1 MGPEPTKCERVTKEL
16 YESVKDKLPNTLFQK
31 NRARF
36 INLFKQKVKCDSDN
50 HAVALFKGA
59 SEVPH
64 YSSDCGYP
72 EYQEAY
78 IYYLFGVTEMDC
90 YGFLD
95 ITNEKAILFVPKLDA
110 LYKIW
115 MTVMTREDFQSKYE
129 VEVRYMGD
137 LEEFM
142 ATECSPANNVT
153 VYVNHGVNSDSKQ
166 TTWIPDGKYL
176 EGLKV
181 DRESMHDILAE
192 ARTVKNDE
200 EIMAMRIASQI
211 TVEGHVDM
219 MQKCKAGMRESQL
232 ESIFHF
238 YGQMNYA
245 T

>member
-1 MGPEPTKCERVTKEL
+1 
-16 YESVKDKLPNTLFQK
+16 
-31 NRARF
+31 
-36 INLFKQKVKCDSDN
+36 
-50 HAVALFKGA
+50 
-59 SEVPH
+59 
-64 YSSDCGYP
+64 
-72 EYQEAY
+72 
-78 IYYLFGVTEMDC
+78 MDC

-115 MTVMTREDFQSKYE
+115 MTVMTKEDFQSKYE

-219 MQKCKAGMRESQL
+219 M
-232 ESIFHF
+232 
-238 YGQMNYA
+238 
-245 T
+245 